1 MASVGATYDPF
12 AAYKQ
17 QQQEQAK
24 DGQKQAEYRENL
36 NSRLICQECREDPP
50 NLT

>member
-1 MASVGATYDPF
+1 MASQDPF

-17 QQQEQAK
+17 QQDLLK
-24 DGQKQAEYRENL
+24 DGKQAEYRENL
-36 NSRLICQECREDPP
+36 NSRLMCGECKEDPP

>member
-1 MASVGATYDPF
+1 MASSMQDPF

-17 QQQEQAK
+17 QQDQLK
-24 DGQKQAEYRENL
+24 DGQKQTEYRENL
-36 NSRLICQECREDPP
+36 NARLMCGECKEDPP